1 MVLDLFPSCYVK
13 ETIPGTT
20 SIQRDLQILKGTGNL
35 QNESSVLNSPFLA
48 TQSTRSTGITQVCCV
63 FNLVL
68 AIFMKTHYVNL
79 KIEKCHMA
87 E

>member
-1 MVLDLFPSCYVK
+1 MFFFPSCYVK
-13 ETIPGTT
+13 ETILGTT
-20 SIQRDLQILKGTGNL
+20 SIQRDLQILKGSGNL
-35 QNESSVLNSPFLA
+35 QNESSVLTCSFLA
-48 TQSTRSTGITQVCCV
+48 PQSTSSTGITQVFSV